1 LVQFRSAIDRPG
13 LAEEQTPLQ
22 REATLVAERQSQRKV
37 SDG

>member
-13 LAEEQTPLQ
+13 LDEEQMPLQ
-22 REATLVAERQSQRKV
+22 REATLVAERQSQHEV